1 MALEVDVKSLT
12 FEVTDRVRGYLEKLA
27 DLGGSD
33 LHLKANGKVRA
44 RVNGEI
50 VDITNDLFPKQDAI
64 TFAKEL
70 LRTRFPEFIEK
81 KNLDLVYIYDEHTR
95 YRVNL
100 FFQMDGVSAVF
111 RTIPDKKLTIDE
123 LSLPKAIRDI
133 LDFKRGLVLV
143 TGVTGS
149 GKSTTLAAII
159 DEINRMQKKHI
170 ITIEDPI
177 EFIHKDEQ
185 SIINQRSIGQDALDF
200 YSSLKAALR
209 EDPDIILVGEMRDIE
224 TVEMALHAAET
235 GHLVFSTLHTTD
247 TAETIN
253 RIIGMFPPE
262 EQNRIRITLASVLQG
277 VVSQRLVR
285 KQSGGRVAALE
296 ILFKTPR
303 IDALIRQNRD
313 AEIFDALKEG
323 RDIYGTQTFDQHL
336 FDLIRDSVI
345 DEQEG
350 LANAT
355 SPSDLKLLLSNTDKS
370 NTAIGSTDTD
380 QITIKKRD

>member
-1 MALEVDVKSLT
+1 MQVDVKTLT
-12 FEVTDRVRGYLEKLA
+12 FEVTDRVRNYLKKMS

-50 VDITNDLFPKQDAI
+50 IDMSDDIFDKGDAI

-70 LRTRFPEFIEK
+70 LRTRFPELVEK
-81 KNLDLVYIYDEHTR
+81 KSLDLVYIYDDVTR
-95 YRVNL
+95 YRVNI

-111 RTIPDKKLTIDE
+111 RTIPDKKLTIAE
-123 LSLPKAIRDI
+123 LGLPDSIQKIVH
-133 LDFKRGLVLV
+133 LQRGLVLV

-159 DEINRMQKKHI
+159 DEINRTQKKHI
-170 ITIEDPI
+170 LTIEDPI
-177 EFIHKDEQ
+177 EFIHKDIECV
-185 SIINQRSIGQDALDF
+185 INQRSVGQDAMDF
-200 YSSLKAALR
+200 FSALKAALR

-247 TAETIN
+247 TSETIN

-262 EQNRIRITLASVLQG
+262 EQNRIRITLATVLQS
-277 VVSQRLVR
+277 VVSQRLL
-285 KQSGGRVAALE
+285 KKESGGRVAALE

-313 AEIFDALKEG
+313 SEIFDALKEG
-323 RDIYGTQTFDQHL
+323 RDIYGTQTFDQAI
-336 FDLIRDSVI
+336 FDLIRKGVI
-345 DEQEG
+345 AEDEG

-355 SPSDLKLLLSNTDKS
+355 SPSDLKLQLSNTDAKNADIGGS
-370 NTAIGSTDTD
+370 AEGLIAI
-380 QITIKKRD
+380 KRRD

>member
-1 MALEVDVKSLT
+1 MQVDVKSLT
-12 FEVTDRVRGYLEKLA
+12 FEVTDRVRGYLNKMSELK
-27 DLGGSD
+27 GSD

-50 VDITNDLFPKQDAI
+50 IDMSDDIFDKGDAI

-70 LRTRFPEFIEK
+70 LRTRFPELVEK
-81 KNLDLVYIYDEHTR
+81 KSLDLVYIYDDVTR
-95 YRVNL
+95 YRVNI

-111 RTIPDKKLTIDE
+111 RTIPDKKLTIAE
-123 LSLPKAIRDI
+123 LGLPDSIQKIVN
-133 LDFKRGLVLV
+133 LQRGLVLV

-159 DEINRMQKKHI
+159 DEINRTQKKHI
-170 ITIEDPI
+170 LTIEDPI
-177 EFIHKDEQ
+177 EFIHKDIECV
-185 SIINQRSIGQDALDF
+185 INQRSVGQDAMDF
-200 YSSLKAALR
+200 FSALKAALR

-247 TAETIN
+247 TSETIN

-262 EQNRIRITLASVLQG
+262 EQNRIRITLATVLQS
-277 VVSQRLVR
+277 VVSQRLL
-285 KQSGGRVAALE
+285 KKESGGRVAALE

-313 AEIFDALKEG
+313 SEIFDALKEG
-323 RDIYGTQTFDQHL
+323 CDIYGTQTFDQAI
-336 FDLIRDSVI
+336 FDLIRKGVI
-345 DEQEG
+345 AEDEG

-355 SPSDLKLLLSNTDKS
+355 SPSDLKLLLSNTDAK
-370 NTAIGSTDTD
+370 NADIGGGAENFIAI
-380 QITIKKRD
+380 KRRD